1 MTRRKDWRTRQSGF
15 SLVELMVVVVILT
28 IILAVVIEGATQLQ
42 RRSVM
47 ETSKIDLTQESRQ
60 FVDQIMRDIHQ
71 IGYPNK
77 RMTTN
82 PVPAANDQNIAVM
95 GLTGP
100 APATNTPLAIQFE
113 GDLDGSGTVQEVFV
127 QLVPGPGNQCP
138 CTLQRGT
145 LTKGQYLAAPGTAPA
160 YYTELNNVVNSGGLY
175 PITGSNPQGTAY
187 DVLYGAYK
195 TAPVFALFDVT
206 GLPTTNPASVRTIA
220 IAVNVVSST
229 ADQQSAMV
237 PIVSMSAIAR
247 LNN

>member
-1 MTRRKDWRTRQSGF
+1 MTKFKQRTRESGF
-15 SLVELMVVVVILT
+15 SMVELMIVVVILT
-28 IILAVVIEGATQLQ
+28 IVIGVVVEGATQLQ
-42 RRSVM
+42 RRNAV
-47 ETSKIDLTQESRQ
+47 ETNKVDLTQESRQ

-71 IGYPNK
+71 IGYPNT
-77 RMTTN
+77 RMTISANANANN
-82 PVPAANDQNIAVM
+82 PNLAVM

-100 APATNTPLAIQFE
+100 APASNTPLSIQFE

-145 LTKGQYLAAPGTAPA
+145 LTKAQYLAAPGTAPA

-175 PITGSNPQGTAY
+175 AIAGNNPQGTPY

-195 TAPVFALFDVT
+195 LAPIFRLFDVT
-206 GLPTTNPASVRTIA
+206 GLPTTDPASVRTIA

>member
-1 MTRRKDWRTRQSGF
+1 MTRRKDWHTRQSGF

-28 IILAVVIEGATQLQ
+28 IILGVVIEGAT
-42 RRSVM
+42 
-47 ETSKIDLTQESRQ
+47 
-60 FVDQIMRDIHQ
+60 
-71 IGYPNK
+71 
-77 RMTTN
+77 
-82 PVPAANDQNIAVM
+82 
-95 GLTGP
+95 
-100 APATNTPLAIQFE
+100 
-113 GDLDGSGTVQEVFV
+113 
-127 QLVPGPGNQCP
+127 
-138 CTLQRGT
+138 TLQRGT

-160 YYTELNNVVNSGGLY
+160 YYTELNNVVNSGGVY
-175 PITGSNPQGTAY
+175 PIAGNNPQGTAY